1 MESPKKGL
9 SLFALTMIAIGATI
23 ASGIFKTPSGIASKV
38 HSNET
43 IIYLWIA
50 GGLISM
56 IGALVFA
63 EFGSRFSNAG
73 GVYTYLNKAFGPM
86 FGFLYGWCLL
96 IVISSGTIAALCT
109 VFAENINYFLHLDAS
124 LQPLM
129 AMATVVVLTLFNT
142 FGLKSSEWFA
152 NIGTVLKIIG
162 IYGLL
167 AMALLLGQK
176 GIFDTA
182 LVAMD
187 AAVTPPTDNLAGA
200 FVGVLWSYTG
210 WHYAS
215 FVSGEAQNPKRNIP
229 LAMIL
234 GTGAVTLTY
243 VLCNLGYFKVL
254 DHDTIA
260 SFSAE
265 GVNKVVAVETMKVI
279 MPGMDYLMPA
289 LISLSVFAGAGLYI
303 LSTPRIFSQMAKEKL
318 FFASFAKTHPT
329 YGVPVN
335 AIILQSTWAMV
346 LIALWGSFGSII
358 EYVTFVEWLFLL
370 ITCIGIFKIRATYKD
385 VTPDFKTPLY
395 PILPIVFIVCVGWFI
410 FKNALADKAEYYVG
424 LAVIPLGVVAYYFF
438 KSRQTK
444 ADATDTL

>member
-1 MESPKKGL
+1 METPKKGL

-23 ASGIFKTPSGIASKV
+23 ASGIFKTPSGIAAKV
-38 HSNET
+38 HDNST

-63 EFGSRFSNAG
+63 EFGSRYSKAG
-73 GVYTYLNKAFGPM
+73 GVYTYLNKAFGPL

-109 VFAENINYFLHLDAS
+109 VFAENINYFLHFDES
-124 LQPLM
+124 TQPLM

-152 NIGTVLKIIG
+152 NIGTVLKIVG

-167 AMALLLGQK
+167 AAALLLGEK
-176 GIFDTA
+176 GIFDATV
-182 LVAMD
+182 VAAD
-187 AAVTPPTDNLAGA
+187 AVAKPDNIAGA

-215 FVSGEAQNPKRNIP
+215 FVSGEADNPKRNIP

-243 VLCNLGYFKVL
+243 VLCNLGYFTVL
-254 DHDTIA
+254 DHTTIA
-260 SFSAE
+260 SFAGD

-318 FFASFAKTHPT
+318 FFPAFAKTHPK
-329 YGVPVN
+329 YGVPMN

-370 ITCIGIFKIRATYKD
+370 ITCIGIFKIRSKESKEKPA
-385 VTPDFKTPLY
+385 FMTPLY
-395 PILPIVFIVCVGWFI
+395 PFLPIIFIICVGWFI
-410 FKNALADKAEYYVG
+410 WKNALADKAEYYVG
-424 LAVIPLGVVAYYFF
+424 LAVIPVGVLAYYIF
-438 KSRQTK
+438 KSTFGSV
-444 ADATDTL
+444 DAENQE

>member
-1 MESPKKGL
+1 METPKKGL

-23 ASGIFKTPSGIASKV
+23 ASGIFKTPSGIAAKV
-38 HSNET
+38 HENDT

-50 GGLISM
+50 GGVISM

-63 EFGSRFSNAG
+63 EFGSRFANAG

-109 VFAENINYFLHLDAS
+109 VFAENINYFLHLDKS
-124 LQPLM
+124 LMPIL
-129 AMATVVVLTLFNT
+129 AMGTVAVLTLFNT

-167 AMALLLGQK
+167 VMALVLGQK
-176 GIFDTA
+176 GIFDATI
-182 LVAMD
+182 L
-187 AAVTPPTDNLAGA
+187 AVDSTPEPDNLAGA

-215 FVSGEAQNPKRNIP
+215 FVSGEANNPKRNIP

-254 DHDTIA
+254 DHNTIA
-260 SFSAE
+260 SFAGE
-265 GVNKVVAVETMKVI
+265 GVNKVVAVETMKI
-279 MPGMDYLMPA
+279 ILPGLDYLMPA

-318 FFASFAKTHPT
+318 FFPSFAKTHPK

-335 AIILQSTWAMV
+335 AIILQSAWAMV

-370 ITCIGIFKIRATYKD
+370 ITCIGIFKIRWMYKD
-385 VTPDFKTPLY
+385 ETPSFKTPLY
-395 PILPIVFIVCVGWFI
+395 PILPIIFIVCVGWFI
-410 FKNALADKAEYYVG
+410 YKNALADKAEYYVG
-424 LAVIPLGVVAYYFF
+424 LAVIPIGVVAYYLF
-438 KSRQTK
+438 KSK
-444 ADATDTL
+444 FGNKLDALDQE

>member
-1 MESPKKGL
+1 MDTPKKGL

-23 ASGIFKTPSGIASKV
+23 ASGIFKTPSGIADKV
-38 HSNET
+38 GDNHT
-43 IIYLWIA
+43 IIYLWVA
-50 GGLISM
+50 GGIISM

-63 EFGSRFSNAG
+63 EFGSRFANAG
-73 GVYTYLNKAFGPM
+73 GVYTYLNKAFGPL

-109 VFAENINYFLHLDAS
+109 VFAENINYFLHLEESA
-124 LQPLM
+124 QPLL
-129 AMATVVVLTLFNT
+129 AMATVVILTLFNT
-142 FGLKSSEWFA
+142 FGLRSSEWFA

-167 AMALLLGQK
+167 VAALLLGDQDIFQK
-176 GIFDTA
+176 SA
-182 LVAMD
+182 PLVA
-187 AAVTPPTDNLAGA
+187 AASQPDNLAGA

-243 VLCNLGYFKVL
+243 VLCNLGYFNVL

-260 SFSAE
+260 SFAGE
-265 GVNKVVAVETMKVI
+265 GVNKVVAVETMRVI
-279 MPGMDYLMPA
+279 FPGMDYIMPA
-289 LISLSVFAGAGLYI
+289 LISLSVFAGAGLYV
-303 LSTPRIFSQMAKEKL
+303 LSTPRIFMQMAKEKL
-318 FFASFAKTHPT
+318 FFSSFAKSHPR

-335 AIILQSTWAMV
+335 AIVLQSAWAMV

-370 ITCIGIFKIRATYKD
+370 ITCIGIFKVRSKFKKI
-385 VTPDFKTPLY
+385 TPDFKTPLY
-395 PILPIVFIVCVGWFI
+395 PLLPIIFIICVGWFI

-424 LAVIPLGVVAYYFF
+424 LAVIPIGVVVYYLF
-438 KSRQTK
+438 KSKQTNVDVLDK
-444 ADATDTL
+444 E

>member
-1 MESPKKGL
+1 METPKKGL

-23 ASGIFKTPSGIASKV
+23 ASGIFKTPSGIAAKV
-38 HSNET
+38 QHNDT

-50 GGLISM
+50 GGIISM

-96 IVISSGTIAALCT
+96 IVISSGTIAALCS
-109 VFAENINYFLHLDAS
+109 VFAENINYFLHLDPS
-124 LQPLM
+124 MQPLL

-167 AMALLLGQK
+167 VLAMVLGK
-176 GIFDTA
+176 KDMFDSA
-182 LVAMD
+182 VVAAD
-187 AAVTPPTDNLAGA
+187 AAVQPDNLAGA

-215 FVSGEAQNPKRNIP
+215 FVSGEANNPKRNIP

-260 SFSAE
+260 SFADGE
-265 GVNKVVAVETMKVI
+265 VNKVVAVETMKVI
-279 MPGMDYLMPA
+279 LPGMDYLMPA
-289 LISLSVFAGAGLYI
+289 LISLSVFAGAGLYV

-318 FFASFAKTHPT
+318 FFSSFAKTHPK

-335 AIILQSTWAMV
+335 AIVLQSGWAMV

-370 ITCIGIFKIRATYKD
+370 ITCIGIFKIRATYKHE
-385 VTPDFKTPLY
+385 TPAFKTPLY
-395 PILPIVFIVCVGWFI
+395 PILPILFIVCVGWFI

-424 LAVIPLGVVAYYFF
+424 LAVIPIGVVVYFLF
-438 KSRQTK
+438 QNANKKDNR
-444 ADATDTL
+444 AE